1 VFGEPNVSHS
11 SDSTT
16 RTDDRTQF
24 AGGGKLFRLGAI
36 LAVAGLGLALALGFG
51 GPTPF
56 RRFLFSYLVALA
68 YFLSLAL
75 GSLAFVLLQHL
86 TRSGWSV
93 GVRRI
98 AENIAGTLPA
108 LGVLALPIVISVI
121 IGNGY
126 LYRWA
131 IPETPNRMDP
141 RALEAAAKGEDEV
154 PPTAAEAKAARAA
167 AMAGQVAV
175 EEKVQAGPENPKD
188 FKLDPLILMK
198 RNFGLHWL
206 APWFFILRVVVYF
219 VVWAWIAVW
228 YRNQSIRQDQ
238 TGDANI
244 TLAMQARSG
253 PAAVAL
259 GLTLTFGSF
268 DLLMSL
274 DPHWYSTIFGA
285 YYFAGCAVASY
296 SLITLV
302 VYLLQR
308 SGYLRESISI
318 EHYHDLGKY
327 MFAFTFFY
335 GYIAFA
341 QYMLLW
347 YANLPETTEWM
358 ARHGAST
365 EHPNQFSKVIVA
377 ILLCKILVPFAG
389 QLSRHVKRVRGML
402 AFWAVWIL
410 VFQFVDMYWIVM
422 PELRGIGLAPR
433 PTDLFCLIGVGGVFL
448 AVLGRRMGS
457 ANLRPVADPRL
468 SETLAH
474 VNAY

>member
-1 VFGEPNVSHS
+1 VSHS

-24 AGGGKLFRLGAI
+24 AGGDKLFKIGAI
-36 LAVAGLGLALALGFG
+36 MAVAGLGLAFVMGFG

-86 TRSGWSV
+86 TRAGWSV
-93 GVRRI
+93 AVRRI
-98 AENIAGTLPA
+98 SENVASTLPA
-108 LGVLALPIVISVI
+108 LAVLTLPIVLSVV

-131 IPETPNRMDP
+131 IPETSERMDP
-141 RALEAAAKGEDEV
+141 RALEAAAKGEDEI

-167 AMAGQVAV
+167 AMPGQVVV
-175 EEKVQAGPENPKD
+175 EEKAEIGPENPKD

-206 APWFFILRVVVYF
+206 SPWFFILRVVVYF
-219 VVWAWIAVW
+219 LVWSGIAVW
-228 YRNQSIRQDQ
+228 YRNQSILQDK

-244 TLAMQARSG
+244 TLSLQARSA
-253 PAAVAL
+253 PAIVAL
-259 GLTLTFGSF
+259 GLTLTFGAF

-285 YYFAGCAVASY
+285 YYFAGCAVSSFALLT
-296 SLITLV
+296 LI

-308 SGYLRESISI
+308 SGYLRNSISI

-335 GYIAFA
+335 GYIAFS

-365 EHPNQFSKVIVA
+365 QHPNEFSKVIVA
-377 ILLCKILVPFAG
+377 ILFCKILIPFAG
-389 QLSRHVKRVRGML
+389 QLSRHVKRARGVL

-433 PTDLFCLIGVGGVFL
+433 PADLACLVGVGGVFL
-448 AVLGRRMGS
+448 AVLGRRLSGAS
-457 ANLRPVADPRL
+457 LRPLGDPRL
-468 SETLAH
+468 PETLAH

>member
-1 VFGEPNVSHS
+1 MSHS

-24 AGGGKLFRLGAI
+24 AGGGKLFKIGATM
-36 LAVAGLGLALALGFG
+36 AVAGLGLALIMGFG

-93 GVRRI
+93 GVRRV
-98 AENIAGTLPA
+98 AENIASTLPA
-108 LGVLALPIVISVI
+108 LGVLAIPIVLSVMM
-121 IGNGY
+121 GNGY

-131 IPETPNRMDP
+131 IPENAERSIPG
-141 RALEAAAKGEDEV
+141 AHEAAAKGEDEV
-154 PPTAAEAKAARAA
+154 PPAPAAKS
-167 AMAGQVAV
+167 AGAPKQIIQEEAV
-175 EEKVQAGPENPKD
+175 ESTDRPENPRD
-188 FKLDPLILMK
+188 FKLDALTLMK
-198 RNFGLHWL
+198 RDFGLHWL
-206 APWFFILRVVVYF
+206 NPWFFILRVVVYF
-219 VVWAWIAVW
+219 LVWSGIAVW
-228 YRNQSIRQDQ
+228 YRKQSILQDK

-244 TLAMQARSG
+244 TLAMQARSA
-253 PAAVAL
+253 PALVAL
-259 GLTLTFGSF
+259 GLTLTFGAF

-296 SLITLV
+296 ALLTLIV
-302 VYLLQR
+302 FLLQR
-308 SGYLRESISI
+308 SGYLRDSINI

-335 GYIAFA
+335 GYIAFS

-347 YANLPETTEWM
+347 YANLPETTAWM

-365 EHPNQFSKVIVA
+365 AHPNAFSGVIVT
-377 ILLCKILVPFAG
+377 ILFCKILVPFAAI
-389 QLSRHVKRVRGML
+389 LSRHVKRARGVL

-422 PELRGIGLAPR
+422 PELRGVGLSPR
-433 PTDLFCLIGVGGVFL
+433 PADLACLVGVGGVFL
-448 AVLGRRMGS
+448 AVLSRKMS
-457 ANLRPVADPRL
+457 AASLRPMADPRL
-468 SETLAH
+468 PETLAH